1 MILLSEQK
9 YDQQN
14 RYLETRKNIYVVSAL
29 SFTWSIREKQN
40 TDEQKLLLTAVYI
53 QTKRQVTLN
62 AIFTVKPTTLLAPN
76 NKV

>member
-1 MILLSEQK
+1 MKNNNNVFNISILKKNYTVMILLSEQK

-29 SFTWSIREKQN
+29 SFIWSIREKQN

-53 QTKRQVTLN
+53 QTKR
-62 AIFTVKPTTLLAPN
+62 
-76 NKV
+76 